1 MIGALGDG
9 TLDLQFHDDLS
20 ADSYVDLVE
29 HLHRRYQKVGI
40 IADNAGALT
49 GKDMR
54 ACLEDAG
61 GDVEILHL
69 PPHTPQ
75 LNPIKVEWREIKAA
89 IADIFFDGPDRM
101 RDAIRR
107 MIRNGE
113 IPIVKMFDWL
123 LAA

>member
-1 MIGALGDG
+1 MIGALGEG
-9 TLDLQFHDDLS
+9 TLDLQFRDDLS
-20 ADSYVDLVE
+20 VGSYVELVE
-29 HLHRRYQKVGI
+29 RLRRRYGKVGI

-49 GKDMR
+49 GREMR
-54 ACLEDAG
+54 KCLDGAG
-61 GDVEILHL
+61 GDMEMLHL
-69 PPHTPQ
+69 LPHTPQ
-75 LNPIKVEWREIKAA
+75 LNPIEVEWREIKAA
-89 IADIFFDGPDRM
+89 IADIFFDGLDRM